1 MELRAQR
8 GRCCGA
14 GAQCRR
20 SGADRHHHRADLGR
34 HDEGHRHLDQRRQR
48 RGGDHRR
55 CDRFGHR
62 GSGVANGTAG
72 TSPATGDLDATDVDS
87 ATDFSV
93 VTNGVHGTLSINAAG
108 EWSYALNEDDAAVQA
123 LNVGDPALTDTITVQ
138 TSDGTTKDITITING
153 ANDAAV
159 ITGDDRSVTEPPA
172 SERHGRHLAG
182 DRRPRRDRCRQRR
195 RLLGRDQRRARHAEH
210 QCGRRVEL
218 RAQRGRC
225 AVQALNVGDP
235 ALTDTITVQT
245 SDGTTK
251 DIVISINGANDA
263 AVITGDA
270 TGSVTEASGV
280 ANGTAGTSPATGDLD
295 ATDVDSAPT
304 SRW

>member
-1 MELRAQR
+1 M
-8 GRCCGA
+8 
-14 GAQCRR
+14 
-20 SGADRHHHRADLGR
+20 
-34 HDEGHRHLDQRRQR
+34 
-48 RGGDHRR
+48 
-55 CDRFGHR
+55 
-62 GSGVANGTAG
+62 
-72 TSPATGDLDATDVDS
+72 
-87 ATDFSV
+87 
-93 VTNGVHGTLSINAAG
+93 TNGVHGTLSINAAG